1 MKIEL
6 YLQEK
11 LVEINQDIDFVLN
24 KQFTELTDLTTI
36 IVDYTKTIK
45 VPMTPHNNELF
56 NYVYRLDR
64 QVLVSEEVITYDPS
78 QKISM
83 YMTFNGSKVMDG
95 YALLNNVDLKNK
107 VYEINL
113 YGQLGKIFSDLK
125 NRTLGGS
132 PGYHTPNNGWS
143 KRVRMHTNTIAQSF
157 DEPANG
163 HSTSWSSQRW
173 IDFFGF
179 APQMIG
185 DTDVIETDCYEKHN
199 PDTDADR
206 IKKFEDEINTTR
218 DIGYADIYLN
228 NGGFDLNGYFEQRT
242 YMTRPYVYVDKIIQM
257 VQNEINLGDYDG
269 YTMNLDADWFN
280 SNNPY
285 FKDMVFFP
293 GNESPVAQGENKT
306 GYIIWDNTEM
316 TFNPRQVFMP
326 NVTSN
331 TLDGYTYSVD
341 RNTAT
346 ITASGGNTQDAILT
360 LNCDGIQVRD
370 RISGISQQQGWN
382 TDRITWGFYRS
393 NGNYNFK
400 VPIRYISIS
409 DGNNN
414 TIYKLYLCNDTI
426 IMFLQH
432 SRGVA
437 ASPQTGLWKRIMSKS
452 SLNVTPVSTSW
463 TTTGVNGDY
472 VEVTQTYNFG
482 NITINT
488 NSFKFSMGYDVMDLS
503 TGDIYYES
511 TTDHMIPF
519 NTVTII
525 PIAST
530 SNPWDQYLKPI
541 QMLSVATNKFRSLSY
556 WTINDILG
564 NDFNPFTW
572 LIDYVKMFRL
582 YFDIDYATKTITLKK
597 GYFDTVTYKK
607 ADVDY
612 SKGVVIEPV
621 IDKYNMVDFGYS
633 HNDSVKGSLFKK
645 SWGVEYGDLNI
656 STGLDINNDKLS
668 LNPNKD
674 QSVFIPTTL
683 DTLYYNNLKSTNAIQ
698 TGNMLGTNKVIN
710 TLDKDGKIQYFPFFA
725 FRVENKTN
733 TSIYLSDDTP
743 LQKTEG
749 KYYYLEHR
757 LLSNGWEDEEEI
769 IDDNVTVYYEK
780 KLSSLPQF
788 DNYISV
794 YEGNVWKCTV
804 CGYETEGSQAPG
816 ICPECGSAL
825 SFIALHK
832 YILYWD
838 TFNVP
843 KEVYNGYLPYNLGST
858 AIYDKRWKNY
868 LSEIFNVH
876 NNKVTCYV
884 RMTYPEFIN
893 FKFNQLFIIDNVT
906 FLVNKIIDFNPNS
919 QSPTKVELI
928 EVSDVTNLQ

>member
-6 YLQEK
+6 YLQGK
-11 LVEINQDIDFVLN
+11 RVEINQDIDFVLN

-36 IVDYTKTIK
+36 IVDYSKTIK

-56 NYVYRLDR
+56 NYVYRLER
-64 QVLVSEEVITYDPS
+64 QFMGTPLEAITYDPS
-78 QKISM
+78 QKIDM
-83 YMTFNGSKVMDG
+83 YMTFNDSKVMDG
-95 YALLNNVDLKNK
+95 YALLNSVNLKDK
-107 VYEINL
+107 TYEINL

-132 PGYHTPNNGWS
+132 PGYHTPSNGWS
-143 KRVRMHTNTIAQSF
+143 KRVRMHTNTIYNSF
-157 DEPANG
+157 YHSN
-163 HSTSWSSQRW
+163 HSTAWYSSNW
-173 IDFFGF
+173 WDFFGF

-185 DTDVIETDCYEKHN
+185 DTDIIETDCYEKYN
-199 PDTDADR
+199 PGTDADR

-218 DIGYADIYLN
+218 GISYADVYLN
-228 NGGFDLNGYFEQRT
+228 NGGFDLNGYLEQRT

-269 YTMNLDADWFN
+269 YKMNLDSDWFN
-280 SNNPY
+280 NNNPY
-285 FKDMVFFP
+285 FKNMVFFP
-293 GNESPVAQGENKT
+293 GNETPVAQGENKT
-306 GYIIWDNTEM
+306 GYIVWDNTEM

-326 NVTSN
+326 SVLSN
-331 TLDGYTYSVD
+331 TLDEYTYSVD

-346 ITASGGNTQDAILT
+346 ITASGGNTQDAVLT

-370 RISGISQQQGWN
+370 KISGISQQQGWN
-382 TDRITWGFYRS
+382 VDRVRWGFYRA
-393 NGNYNFK
+393 NGNYSYT

-414 TIYKLYLCNDTI
+414 TIYKLYLCDDTI
-426 IMFLQH
+426 TIYQQH
-432 SRGVA
+432 SRGINNIPV
-437 ASPQTGLWKRIMSKS
+437 SGIWNRIRNNS

-472 VEVTQTYNFG
+472 IQVTQTYNFG

-488 NSFKFSMGYDVMDLS
+488 NSFRFSMGYDVIDLR

-511 TTDHMIPF
+511 TTDHMLPF
-519 NTVTII
+519 NTVTKMPMAYI
-525 PIAST
+525 
-530 SNPWDQYLKPI
+530 SNTWNQYLKPI
-541 QMLSVATNKFRSLSY
+541 QTLLVTTNKFRSLSY
-556 WTINDILG
+556 WSINDILG

-582 YFDIDYATKTITLKK
+582 YFDIDYVTKTITLKK
-597 GYFDTVTYKK
+597 GYFDTVTYKQ
-607 ADVDY
+607 AVVDY

-674 QSVFIPTTL
+674 QSVFIPTIL
-683 DTLYYNNLKSTNAIQ
+683 DTLYYNNLNSSSVIK

-725 FRVENKTN
+725 FRLENKSDTF
-733 TSIYLSDDTP
+733 IYLSDDTP
-743 LQKTEG
+743 LQKSEG

-757 LLSNGWEDEEEI
+757 LLSNGWEDEEETI
-769 IDDNVTVYYEK
+769 EDNTTVYYGK

-788 DNYISV
+788 DNCISV
-794 YEGNVWKCTV
+794 NEGNVWKCTV
-804 CGYETEGSQAPG
+804 CGYETEGSEAPST
-816 ICPECGSAL
+816 CPNCGSAL
-825 SFIALHK
+825 SFISLPK
-832 YILYWD
+832 IILYWN

-843 KEVYNGYLPYNLGST
+843 KEVFNGYLPYNLGST
-858 AIYDKRWKNY
+858 AIYDQRWKNY

-884 RMTYPEFIN
+884 KMTYPEFIN
-893 FKFNQLFIIDNVT
+893 FKFNQLFVIDNVT
-906 FLVNKIIDFNPNS
+906 FLVNKIIDFNPNNPG
-919 QSPTKVELI
+919 PTKVELI
-928 EVSDVTNLQ
+928 EISNPNNLQ